1 MVSIQIMLLHLI
13 IAIGQYIS
21 RNNALFAL
29 CAPIKVQRY
38 KRATT
43 QRNAHTSVFMSIGSN
58 RQTIPK
64 RNTF

>member
-21 RNNALFAL
+21 QNNALFAL

-38 KRATT
+38 RRATM
-43 QRNAHTSVFMSIGSN
+43 QRNAHTDVFMSIGNST
-58 RQTIPK
+58 QTIPK